1 MNRYDEVEKNN
12 LRVAHIGNEK
22 DDKLYQALCQYD
34 EHTVY
39 EIGNILRTYI
49 TQKYPVKKGVDITRR
64 ILNDLAD
71 SFLIDEL
78 PDGEVE
84 RLRKILQQI

>member
-1 MNRYDEVEKNN
+1 MDRYDKVEKNK
-12 LRVAHIGNEK
+12 LRVAHMGNEK

-34 EHTVY
+34 EHNVY

-49 TQKYPVKKGVDITRR
+49 TQKYTVKEGIDVTRR

-71 SFLIDEL
+71 SFLIDDL
-78 PDGEVE
+78 PDGEVD
-84 RLRKILQQI
+84 RLRKILKQI